1 MPVLHRYRN
10 DSGAYV
16 LANVNG
22 KVVTF
27 QVTRTGVKRL
37 QKAGVVEKVR
47 FPLALLV
54 DLTRRGDAFTRARG
68 TTGGPEESEI
78 EQFLL
83 PLDPEEPDEV
93 LLPVCAET
101 GSVEDL
107 HLVVWRDA
115 VGDTARILCEESR
128 LRLRGMITLS
138 LPVRLLT
145 LPMLKDLEAS
155 GKVPSHCD
163 AAQRLRRWL
172 QADLSGAWKNYHPAR
187 DDTPAGPA
195 AQPGE
200 LNLGL

>member
-16 LANVNG
+16 LANVKG
-22 KVVTF
+22 AVVTF
-27 QVTRTGVKRL
+27 QVTRPGVKRL
-37 QKAGVVEKVR
+37 QKAGVLEGVR

-54 DLTRRGDAFTRARG
+54 DLTRRGDAFTRAKG
-68 TTGGPEESEI
+68 TTGGPSQPEI

-83 PLDPEEPDEV
+83 PLDHEEPDEA

-138 LPVRLLT
+138 VPLRILT
-145 LPMLKDLEAS
+145 LHTLKELEAS
-155 GKVPSHCD
+155 GKLPAHCD
-163 AAQRLRRWL
+163 ATQRLHRWL
-172 QADLSGAWKNYHPAR
+172 QADLSGAWKNYHPS
-187 DDTPAGPA
+187 DNGTETPPPPA
-195 AQPGE
+195 AAE
-200 LNLGL
+200 LPLGL